1 MRPFALI
8 AAALILSA
16 CQPAERAETPAA
28 APAAAPVMPA
38 DAPPQEDA
46 PDAAAPVQTP
56 SDGQGIAVG
65 EPNPA
70 APGPCS
76 AAIGEAAA
84 KALVDRCIAVSPATH
99 PPCNVANPCAMI
111 QNEIDR
117 SCGLWERQGDAP
129 GECRR

>member
-46 PDAAAPVQTP
+46 PEAVQTP
-56 SDGQGIAVG
+56 SGGQGIAVG